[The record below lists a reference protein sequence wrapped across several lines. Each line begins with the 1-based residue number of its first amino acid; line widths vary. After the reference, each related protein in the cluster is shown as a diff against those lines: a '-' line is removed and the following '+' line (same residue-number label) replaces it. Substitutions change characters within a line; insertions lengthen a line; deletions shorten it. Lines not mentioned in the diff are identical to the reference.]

1 MSHALKM
8 ILGCTLPL
16 LLLFVLPL
24 LGIGDGVTLFVA
36 ILPRLRRTHFRTHG
50 HRHSASHDAESGG
63 SHKHHGHEEPAR
75 PRPPSG
81 STRP

>member
-24 LGIGDGVTLFVA
+24 LGIGQGVTLFIA
-36 ILPRLRRTHFRTHG
+36 IVLMFGCHLFMTHG
-50 HRHSASHDAESGG
+50 HDHGQDRHTPAQGDTHA
-63 SHKHHGHEEPAR
+63 HHEH
-75 PRPPSG
+75 
-81 STRP
+81 

>member
-36 ILPRLRRTHFRTHG
+36 ILLMFGCHLFMTHG
-50 HRHSASHDAESGG
+50 HGHSASHDAESGG